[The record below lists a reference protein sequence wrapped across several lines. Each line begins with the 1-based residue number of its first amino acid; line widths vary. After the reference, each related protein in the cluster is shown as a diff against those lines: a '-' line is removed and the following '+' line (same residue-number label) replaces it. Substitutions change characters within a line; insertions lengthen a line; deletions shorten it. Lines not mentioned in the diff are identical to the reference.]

1 MKKFVVDRIE
11 VKETEDNVKY
21 LAIFDKDGND
31 WYGEQNGFL
40 KDTLKVMYNKE
51 SLLILSRERDVSML
65 APTMV
70 GDVVE
75 EINYDG
81 EVTVN
86 PALYF
91 VDGKMVELK
100 QGEKIENG
108 KIIFDRDFKI
118 DEIYKE
124 LSRLKTEHSERA
136 FIFKEQYMQRNREL
150 DKNNLNN
157 IVTMMLATKQTKFE
171 GWKFKDENEDD
182 VYVTLNLQDIMEL
195 SKIMTE
201 QTTKAMRTETTIREK
216 LETLSDEELKSYN
229 AEKEFEKLWES

>member
-1 MKKFVVDRIE
+1 MKKFTVSKVE
-11 VKETEDNVKY
+11 VKEIEDNIKY
-21 LAIFDKDGND
+21 LAIFDKDGKD
-31 WYGEQNGFL
+31 WYEEQKGFL
-40 KDTLKVMYNKE
+40 ENTLKVMYNKD
-51 SLLILSRERDVSML
+51 SLLILSRERNVSML

-75 EINYDG
+75 EIEYDG
-81 EVTVN
+81 EIQVN
-86 PALYF
+86 PNLYF
-91 VDGKMVELK
+91 VDGKMIELK

-118 DEIYKE
+118 EEIHKE
-124 LSRLKTEHSERA
+124 LSRLKTEHSEKA
-136 FIFKEQYMQRNREL
+136 FIFKEQYVQRNREL

-216 LETLSDEELKSYN
+216 LETLSDEELKNFNSK
-229 AEKEFEKLWES
+229 KEFEKLWEN